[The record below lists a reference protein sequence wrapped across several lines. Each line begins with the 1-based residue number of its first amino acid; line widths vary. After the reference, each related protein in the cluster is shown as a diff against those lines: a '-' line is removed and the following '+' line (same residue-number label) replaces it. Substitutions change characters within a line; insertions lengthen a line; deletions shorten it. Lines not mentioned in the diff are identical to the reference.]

1 MIFFSPLDL
10 IFAWLLDF
18 AIGDP
23 AYMARIHPIVLI
35 GRLISWLESHLLEE
49 GGERSL
55 NRQNGVFLFFIV
67 MAAVLAGAFLFL
79 WVAGLISAFTGHL
92 ASIALAWSCIATRDL
107 DRQVRGVVELAERGE
122 VVPAR
127 EAISL
132 IVGRD
137 TEDMEADEIYRA
149 AFETTAENS
158 SDGIVAPIIYLGI
171 GGFLG
176 LGPLLGLLYKAVNT
190 LDSMVGYKNEK
201 YLDFG
206 AYSARADDLF
216 NWVPARLTVFL
227 VAVAATISGGSFE
240 RALKIA
246 KRDGK
251 KHASP
256 NSGFPEAAY
265 AGALGVKLGGV
276 NRYGG
281 VDRVSPEIGG
291 TRKVTP
297 EAVREALKI
306 SWIVSLGCLILGAAV
321 VALA

>member
-1 MIFFSPLDL
+1 LIFFSPLDL
-10 IFAWLLDF
+10 LLAWLLDL

-23 AYMARIHPIVLI
+23 PYLTRYHPIVLI
-35 GRLISWLESHLLEE
+35 GRLISWLESFLREE

-67 MAAVLAGAFLFL
+67 MAVVLAAAFLFL
-79 WVAGLISAFTGHL
+79 WICGSISAFTGHL
-92 ASIALAWSCIATRDL
+92 ASILLAWSCIATRDL

-122 VVPAR
+122 VAAAR
-127 EAISL
+127 KALSF

-137 TEDMEADEIYRA
+137 TEDMDADEICRA

-158 SDGIVAPIIYLGI
+158 SDGLVAPIMYLAV
-171 GGFLG
+171 GGALG
-176 LGPLLGLLYKAVNT
+176 FGPLLGLLYKGVNT
-190 LDSMVGYKNEK
+190 LDSMVGYKNER

-206 AYSARADDLF
+206 AYSARADDLA
-216 NWVPARLTVFL
+216 NWVPARATVFL
-227 VAVAATISGGSFE
+227 VAFASLFSGGSFE
-240 RALKIA
+240 RTIKVV
-246 KRDGK
+246 KRDGR

-281 VDRVSPEIGG
+281 VERVSPEIGG

-306 SWIVSLGCLILGAAV
+306 TWIISLECLLLAMAV
-321 VALA
+321 LLL